1 MEIILMERV
10 ANLGDLGDVV
20 KVRAGYARNFLIP
33 KGKAQRV
40 TTANLELF
48 AQRRAELEQAQ
59 QARRA
64 AAEGLKEKLEGLTV
78 RIARKAGEDGRLF
91 GSVSN
96 FDIRDELANQG
107 FDIERSAVRM
117 PLGPLKATGDY
128 PVEVAILSDVVTTI
142 NVSVVPE

>member
-40 TTANLELF
+40 TAANLELF

-78 RIARKAGEDGRLF
+78 RIVRKAGEDGRLF

-96 FDIRDELANQG
+96 FDISDELANQG
-107 FDIERSAVRM
+107 FDVERSAVRM

>member
-40 TTANLELF
+40 TAANLELF

-64 AAEGLKEKLEGLTV
+64 EAAGIKEKLEGITV

-96 FDIRDELANQG
+96 FDISDELANQG

>member
-40 TTANLELF
+40 TAANLALF

-96 FDIRDELANQG
+96 FDISDELANQG